1 MSTSGANSKAGLENG
16 ADSARLAASLE
27 AVRALPAD
35 FVKRHRI
42 LPFKIHDGTIHI
54 ASAAPGNQR
63 VIDDIRLLTGLEVHE
78 TEAPEAE
85 VSEKIAEHYQVTV
98 EKMIE
103 NLSPE
108 KTANGE
114 GKNLDRKSVV

>member
-1 MSTSGANSKAGLENG
+1 MSKSGAQTEGSLNPAAE
-16 ADSARLAASLE
+16 SARLAASME

-42 LPFKIHDGTIHI
+42 LPFKIEGGTIHI
-54 ASAAPGNQR
+54 ATAAPGNQR

-78 TEAPEAE
+78 TETPESE
-85 VSEKIAEHYQVTV
+85 VAEKIAEHYQVTV

-103 NLSPE
+103 KLTPE
-108 KTANGE
+108 SAANGE
-114 GKNLDRKSVV
+114 GKDLH